1 MVTGGNVNNTYTLG
15 LNFNLIISRHN
26 LSHVTGW
33 EVKTLSCFQY
43 RKAVGKLFPKT
54 FFKTERLLHM
64 PRNGNDIPAMTS
76 FCKIILL
83 YLRFIIGNN
92 ILCFFLFAITF
103 LSASQIQV
111 FKRYKYFQLSLDIV
125 RHLSRRE
132 SYSNTVC
139 LCWQTLSE
147 NRSYVQ

>member
-1 MVTGGNVNNTYTLG
+1 MVAGGNVNNTYTLE

-83 YLRFIIGNN
+83 YLGFIIGHN

-103 LSASQIQV
+103 LVQV
-111 FKRYKYFQLSLDIV
+111 KFK
-125 RHLSRRE
+125 
-132 SYSNTVC
+132 C
-139 LCWQTLSE
+139 LKGINIFNCLLTLSAICHAE
-147 NRSYVQ
+147 TKHCLPLLANALGKQVVQ